1 MATVTLDQSVPLHST
16 EPDAPAAGAGGMPA
30 EPAPPLT
37 RGMLARDASQTRRD
51 DHDCNENTA
60 DDALNAE
67 NSDRE
72 RSDDAEDD
80 VSVATEASDT

>member
-1 MATVTLDQSVPLHST
+1 MTSQPRTHST
-16 EPDAPAAGAGGMPA
+16 EPDAPAAEAGGMPA
-30 EPAPPLT
+30 GPAPPLT
-37 RGMLARDASQTRRD
+37 HGKLARDASQTRRD
-51 DHDCNENTA
+51 DHDRNENTA

-67 NSDRE
+67 NSDSE